1 MVIWNRPTQLIES
14 GRRWTKAAVFLGFIN
29 TCCNR
34 NGATCISDTVFPQ
47 PCTKAWPACMKHLQ
61 FTRELD
67 LCNNKNRKKGKT
79 NSLRNSLKKGLQS
92 FPSPRPRSKSHWK
105 IAARIWGEKEIG
117 WFGLLSN
124 GGSTKCDRP
133 IFTPYCTNVQSEQG
147 CWLHKLGTPLL
158 FQGVTNIRIFK
169 KIRIFSNTFVSYLY
183 NFFDT
188 NIFGYSFVSFF
199 LDINILE
206 YLFVSKFHIRHT
218 LLCSAGYLDIP
229 ILWLNP

>member
-1 MVIWNRPTQLIES
+1 
-14 GRRWTKAAVFLGFIN
+14 
-29 TCCNR
+29 
-34 NGATCISDTVFPQ
+34 
-47 PCTKAWPACMKHLQ
+47 MKHLQ

-218 LLCSAGYLDIP
+218 LLCSAGPWHPHIMVKPVMPFVKDVIV
-229 ILWLNP
+229 ILNLLAWVIEEHLCSFRIFSIVKLVSQMNVARDLQQWTLWNKSTW